1 MFHFCLYLPGIL
13 LERER
18 HYRSAKK
25 MFARAL
31 KLRLEPVSLSDQVL
45 QNLARV
51 LYKLEEFEASI
62 KCYHKMATHD
72 FYSQVGLAL
81 ASLKGKKHA
90 SNKYDQFPLNTTSCF
105 SKGKKG
111 RIEKKI
117 LLHHICAILRNF
129 CYKITHGYIQTK
141 FLWNR
146 TTILKQCTIKNS

>member
-1 MFHFCLYLPGIL
+1 M
-13 LERER
+13 ERER

-105 SKGKKG
+105 
-111 RIEKKI
+111 
-117 LLHHICAILRNF
+117 
-129 CYKITHGYIQTK
+129 
-141 FLWNR
+141 
-146 TTILKQCTIKNS
+146 

>member
-81 ASLKGKKHA
+81 ASLKAEKFQEGYSAYGAALQLAQEPAQRSHVLTAMATIAFKFQVCC
-90 SNKYDQFPLNTTSCF
+90 KY
-105 SKGKKG
+105 K
-111 RIEKKI
+111 
-117 LLHHICAILRNF
+117 
-129 CYKITHGYIQTK
+129 Y
-141 FLWNR
+141 
-146 TTILKQCTIKNS
+146 

>member
-90 SNKYDQFPLNTTSCF
+90 SNKYDQFPIN
-105 SKGKKG
+105 
-111 RIEKKI
+111 
-117 LLHHICAILRNF
+117 
-129 CYKITHGYIQTK
+129 
-141 FLWNR
+141 
-146 TTILKQCTIKNS
+146 TILAAFERERRAG